1 MSRSAQGWKV
11 YDISVEN
18 VSLVITYR
26 SQFGEEVA
34 RSGIDGLI
42 GSPTEKNRA
51 STR

>member
-11 YDISVEN
+11 YDIRVEN

-26 SQFGEEVA
+26 SQFGEEIK
-34 RSGIDGLI
+34 RSSIDGLI
-42 GSPTEKNRA
+42 QSLAEKNRA